1 MLGLNER
8 VAGTVTLFGVDSNEF
23 HDRAR
28 LGYVPQRH
36 TLSASVRATAE
47 EIVSTGRL
55 SRIGWLGRLRATD
68 RQIVARSLEVVGLAD
83 RAATEVSTLSG
94 GQQRRVLIARALAG
108 QPDVL
113 IMDEPTAGVDAA
125 NQHVLAD
132 VLARLV
138 ERDVT
143 MVIVTHELGALERLL
158 TRIVVIDGGRIRFD
172 GTPQEY
178 AHARDRVHHDH
189 DSHHHDL
196 ELDGHRPSLARAPST
211 SPTRTEADRDRP
223 AHRRLHAAG
232 PRSPH
237 CSSAPSP
244 RWSGS
249 SSSSDGSPSSA
260 TGWGTSPWPVSPSAS
275 SPARRPVLT
284 ALVAA
289 VVAAVVIE
297 LLRTRGR
304 TNGDVALAVIFY
316 GGIAGGV
323 VIISKSPDGTPANL
337 DEVPLRLHPHDA
349 AQRPLR
355 LRRARRA
362 RSP

>member
-1 MLGLNER
+1 MRTARLVPLEPDDADAVVTLRGAAFGYGDGAVLTGVDLTIRSGEIVAIVGPNGSGKSTLMKGVLGLNER
-8 VAGTVTLFGVDSNEF
+8 VAGTVTLFGEDSSEF

-158 TRIVVIDGGRIRFD
+158 TRIVVIDAGRIRFE

-178 AHARDRVHHDH
+178 AHARERVHHDH
-189 DSHHHDL
+189 DSHHHDI
-196 ELDGHRPSLARAPST
+196 ELDGHRPSLGPGPLDATHA
-211 SPTRTEADRDRP
+211 EGGRP
-223 AHRRLHAAG
+223 
-232 PRSPH
+232 
-237 CSSAPSP
+237 
-244 RWSGS
+244 
-249 SSSSDGSPSSA
+249 
-260 TGWGTSPWPVSPSAS
+260 
-275 SPARRPVLT
+275 
-284 ALVAA
+284 
-289 VVAAVVIE
+289 
-297 LLRTRGR
+297 
-304 TNGDVALAVIFY
+304 
-316 GGIAGGV
+316 
-323 VIISKSPDGTPANL
+323 
-337 DEVPLRLHPHDA
+337 
-349 AQRPLR
+349 
-355 LRRARRA
+355 
-362 RSP
+362 